1 MFDSFADDILDKTA
15 QTGESGGTTLSRL
28 SDIDVKSGDIGGAG
42 FQHSRAVDLGQR
54 RHRPVDFLVDLDEQV
69 VYVGAVVESEF
80 YNTGTILRTADHV
93 RKGIDLNKL
102 LPKRFQHVF
111 IQFAG

>member
-1 MFDSFADDILDKTA
+1 MLDSFADDILDEAA
-15 QTGESGGTTLSRL
+15 QPGETGSATLSGL
-28 SDIDVKSGDIGGAG
+28 SDIDIKRRDIGGAG

-80 YNTGTILRTADHV
+80 YDTGTILRAADHV
-93 RKGIDLNKL
+93 GKGIDLHKL
-102 LPKRFQHVF
+102 LSKRFQYVF